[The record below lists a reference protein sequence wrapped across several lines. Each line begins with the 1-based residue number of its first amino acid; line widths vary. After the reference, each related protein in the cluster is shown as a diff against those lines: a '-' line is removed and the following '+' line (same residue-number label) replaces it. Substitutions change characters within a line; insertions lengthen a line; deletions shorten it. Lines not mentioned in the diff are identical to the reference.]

1 MNSTTQGMTQ
11 ALYAG
16 EHLCRMMDNDGCSP
30 DWRLYPIFVQMSEEL
45 SYKSSLNVP
54 LLPEW
59 KHNDEDKAIASHP
72 STKNSVSFFRT
83 CLKGLNA
90 ISGVGILSVPYALA
104 SGGWLSLVLLF
115 AIATTAFYTGMLI
128 KRCMDKYSNI
138 RTYPDI
144 GELAFGKTGRLIVS
158 VSMYTELYLVS
169 IGFLILEGDNLSN
182 LFPIGEVQIA
192 GLAIGGKQ
200 FFVILV
206 SLIILPTVWL
216 DNLSLLSYV
225 SASGVFASAFIILS
239 ISWTATFDEV
249 GFHQKGTS
257 VNWNGIPTAVSLY
270 AFCYCA
276 HPVFPTLYNSMTNKH
291 QFSNVLLLCFL
302 LTTVGYASMA
312 IIGYLMFGADVE
324 SQITLNLPLNKVS
337 SKLAIYITLVN
348 PISKYALM
356 ATPITNA
363 LKDLLPSTYKNRV
376 TNILVS
382 TVMVIGTTIVA
393 LVVPFYGYLMSLVG
407 AFLSVTASILLP
419 CFCYLKISGS
429 YRRFE
434 CETVI
439 IVIIIIPAIV
449 MGISGSYNSVMEI
462 VHQFSVTDFNPP
474 TKIKPLRFANLCL
487 LQTIQLFSSVSV
499 SIFVQK
505 SKNFPHNSSLNV
517 PLLPESGHAKD
528 EEKVTDSYPSTE
540 NTASFFHTCFNG
552 LNAISGV
559 GILSC
564 PYTLASRGWLSLAFL
579 FAIASATFY
588 TGILIKRCMD
598 TSSNIRSYPDRVSL
612 GTSSGWILRIS
623 SPTPNPNL
631 IIEQNPIPTPINS
644 NFFRELA
651 FGKTGRLMISGLM
664 YTELYL
670 VSIGFLILEGDNLS
684 NLFPNREI
692 QIAGFVIGG
701 KQLFVILVAL
711 IILPTDKI
719 KGKVNRDNE
728 VCTSDGAIDS
738 HGHPAVLKRTGTW
751 TTGILILVN
760 QGLATLAF
768 FGVGVNLVLFLT
780 RVMGQDNAEAA
791 NNVSK
796 WTGTVYLFSLLGAFL
811 SDSYWG
817 RYMTCAIFQVIFVIG
832 LVSLSLSSHISLLK
846 PSGCGDKE
854 LQCGSHSSSQ
864 TALFYLSIYLVALG
878 NGGYQPNIAT
888 FGSDQFD
895 EGDPKERL
903 SKVAFFSYFYLA
915 LNLGSLFSNTI
926 LDYFEDKGQWTLGF
940 WASAGSAA
948 IALILFLCGTR
959 RYRYFK
965 PVGNP
970 LPRVGQVFVAAGKK
984 WKVKVLSE
992 ENLYED
998 EESSP
1003 SGRRKMLH
1011 TEGFRFLDK
1020 AAFITSK
1027 DLEQLEENK
1036 RNPWCLSTVTQVEEV
1051 KCILRLLPIWL
1062 CTIMYSVVFAQMAS
1076 LFVVQGDAMATGI
1089 SSFKIPPASMSSFDI
1104 LGVAFFIFIYR
1115 HALDPFVAKVMKS
1128 KLTELQRMG
1137 IGLVLAI
1144 MAMVSAGLVEKFR
1157 LKYAIKDC
1165 NQCDGSSSLSIFWQV
1180 PQYVLTG
1187 ASEVFMY
1194 VPQLE
1199 FFNAQTPDG
1208 LKSFGSALCMTSI
1221 SLGNYVSSLLV
1232 AIVMKIS
1239 TKGDIPGWIPGNL
1252 NLGHLDRFYFLLAA
1266 LTTADLVVYVA
1277 LAKWYKSIQFEEN
1290 AEEDIKK
1297 ENHEVMV

>member
-1 MNSTTQGMTQ
+1 M
-11 ALYAG
+11 
-16 EHLCRMMDNDGCSP
+16 
-30 DWRLYPIFVQMSEEL
+30 
-45 SYKSSLNVP
+45 
-54 LLPEW
+54 
-59 KHNDEDKAIASHP
+59 
-72 STKNSVSFFRT
+72 
-83 CLKGLNA
+83 
-90 ISGVGILSVPYALA
+90 
-104 SGGWLSLVLLF
+104 
-115 AIATTAFYTGMLI
+115 
-128 KRCMDKYSNI
+128 
-138 RTYPDI
+138 
-144 GELAFGKTGRLIVS
+144 
-158 VSMYTELYLVS
+158 
-169 IGFLILEGDNLSN
+169 
-182 LFPIGEVQIA
+182 
-192 GLAIGGKQ
+192 
-200 FFVILV
+200 
-206 SLIILPTVWL
+206 
-216 DNLSLLSYV
+216 
-225 SASGVFASAFIILS
+225 
-239 ISWTATFDEV
+239 
-249 GFHQKGTS
+249 
-257 VNWNGIPTAVSLY
+257 
-270 AFCYCA
+270 
-276 HPVFPTLYNSMTNKH
+276 
-291 QFSNVLLLCFL
+291 
-302 LTTVGYASMA
+302 
-312 IIGYLMFGADVE
+312 
-324 SQITLNLPLNKVS
+324 
-337 SKLAIYITLVN
+337 
-348 PISKYALM
+348 
-356 ATPITNA
+356 ITN
-363 LKDLLPSTYKNRV
+363 TRQ
-376 TNILVS
+376 
-382 TVMVIGTTIVA
+382 
-393 LVVPFYGYLMSLVG
+393 
-407 AFLSVTASILLP
+407 
-419 CFCYLKISGS
+419 
-429 YRRFE
+429 
-434 CETVI
+434 
-439 IVIIIIPAIV
+439 
-449 MGISGSYNSVMEI
+449 NSR
-462 VHQFSVTDFNPP
+462 N
-474 TKIKPLRFANLCL
+474 
-487 LQTIQLFSSVSV
+487 FSS
-499 SIFVQK
+499 
-505 SKNFPHNSSLNV
+505 
-517 PLLPESGHAKD
+517 
-528 EEKVTDSYPSTE
+528 PS
-540 NTASFFHTCFNG
+540 
-552 LNAISGV
+552 
-559 GILSC
+559 
-564 PYTLASRGWLSLAFL
+564 
-579 FAIASATFY
+579 
-588 TGILIKRCMD
+588 
-598 TSSNIRSYPDRVSL
+598 
-612 GTSSGWILRIS
+612 
-623 SPTPNPNL
+623 
-631 IIEQNPIPTPINS
+631 
-644 NFFRELA
+644 
-651 FGKTGRLMISGLM
+651 
-664 YTELYL
+664 
-670 VSIGFLILEGDNLS
+670 
-684 NLFPNREI
+684 
-692 QIAGFVIGG
+692 
-701 KQLFVILVAL
+701 
-711 IILPTDKI
+711 DKI
-719 KGKVNRDNE
+719 KGKVNRGNE

-738 HGHPAVLKRTGTW
+738 HGHPAVRKRTGTW

-832 LVSLSLSSHISLLK
+832 LISLSLSSHISLLK

-854 LQCGSHSSSQ
+854 LQCGSHSSYQ
-864 TALFYLSIYLVALG
+864 TAFFYLSIYLVALG

-888 FGSDQFD
+888 FGADQFD

-970 LPRVGQVFVAAGKK
+970 LPRVGQVFVAAAKK
-984 WKVKVLSE
+984 WKVKVPSE

-998 EESSP
+998 KKCSP

-1011 TEGFRFLDK
+1011 TKGFRYLDK

-1157 LKYAIKDC
+1157 LKFAIKDC
-1165 NQCDGSSSLSIFWQV
+1165 SNCDGSSSLSIFWQV

-1266 LTTADLVVYVA
+1266 LTTVDLVVYVA
-1277 LAKWYKSIQFEEN
+1277 LAKWYKYINFEGN
-1290 AEEDIKK
+1290 NQEDIKK